1 VIAANV
7 FELVFRSVVVVVL
20 ATATTIVSL
29 RLLGVRR
36 GWPAAVTAGVLGW
49 ALAGVVALG
58 LADWDWGADG
68 LVVYTLALAVPATMA
83 SAVAVDLAAP
93 PGSLAIGERA
103 GLVVT
108 PRPMHAVRL
117 RLEIFRRYRELLG
130 LLRREGFRPSLTSGL
145 LEGAPEEV
153 GVRLRRVLEQAG
165 GAYIK
170 LGQIAAT
177 RIDLIPAPIADELA
191 KLQNRVPPEPTE
203 VVAEVLE
210 EELDGDVEK
219 IFAEFDWEPLA
230 AASIGQTH
238 RARLH
243 SGEAVVVKVQRRDIA
258 MVMARDLAALSLLA
272 DVAQRRTV
280 LGQGVRSGDLLGQF
294 AESLRAELDFR
305 READAMVEMA
315 AVLADTPVRVPK
327 VYPELTTRRVLVQ
340 ERFEGHTVSDL
351 AGDGTQADRRGL
363 ADQLLRAML
372 AQILQAGF
380 FHADPHPGNVFA
392 LPDGTLGLIDFGAVG
407 RLDSLEQAAVVD
419 MLAAVVRGDVSL
431 LRDAIERVADVADSG
446 PPEQLERALA
456 RLLADNVR
464 PGGAVD
470 PAILQ
475 DLVTMLARFDVRLP
489 GDLVIL
495 SRAVVTLDGTL
506 RVLDPDFHLVGAA
519 TAAVTSPTTPALDRD
534 ALIRAE
540 LEAALPHLR
549 RLPDRVDRILT
560 LTSRGDLRLRTVI
573 DEDGRRVLRTLVN
586 RALLALA
593 GAAFLAVSATLLVAS
608 DEGPAVAEGTGL
620 FEVLGFGG
628 LVIGT
633 VLLLRVVAA
642 VARDG
647 TT

>member
-1 VIAANV
+1 MIAANV
-7 FELVFRSVVVVVL
+7 FELAFRTVVVVAL
-20 ATATTIVSL
+20 ATVTTIVSL
-29 RLLGVRR
+29 RLLGARR
-36 GWPAAVTAGVLGW
+36 GWPAALTAGVVGW
-49 ALAGVVALG
+49 GVAGIVALG

-83 SAVAVDLAAP
+83 TAVAVDLAAP

-103 GLVVT
+103 GLVVA
-108 PRPMHAVRL
+108 PRPVHAIRRRV
-117 RLEIFRRYRELLG
+117 EIVRRYRELIG
-130 LLRREGFRPSLTSGL
+130 LLRQEGFRPSLSAGWL
-145 LEGAPEEV
+145 DGSADDVGA
-153 GVRLRRVLEQAG
+153 RLRRVLEQAG

-177 RIDLIPAPIADELA
+177 RVDLIPASVAHELA
-191 KLQNRVPPEPTE
+191 KLQNRVPPEPRE
-203 VVAEVLE
+203 AVAEVLQ
-210 EELDGDVEK
+210 EELGGDVEK
-219 IFAEFDWEPLA
+219 LFAEFDWEPLA

-238 RARLH
+238 VARLH
-243 SGEAVVVKVQRRDIA
+243 TGEPVVVKVQRRDIA
-258 MVMARDLAALSLLA
+258 AVMERDLAALSLLA

-294 AESLRAELDFR
+294 AHSLRAELDFR
-305 READAMVEMA
+305 READATEEMA
-315 AVLADTPVRVPK
+315 AVLAEAPARVPK
-327 VYPELTTRRVLVQ
+327 VYRELSSRRLLVL
-340 ERFEGHTVSDL
+340 ERFEGRTIADL
-351 AGDGTQADRRGL
+351 GFDGAAVDGRGL
-363 ADQLLRAML
+363 ADQLLRTML
-372 AQILQAGF
+372 AQILDAGF

-407 RLDSLEQAAVVD
+407 RLDAIEQAAVVD

-431 LRDAIERVADVADSG
+431 LRDAIERVADVTESG
-446 PPEQLERALA
+446 PSEQLERALA
-456 RLLADNVR
+456 RLLADHVR
-464 PGGAVD
+464 PTGAID
-470 PAILQ
+470 PSVLQ

-495 SRAVVTLDGTL
+495 SRALVTLEGTL
-506 RVLDPDFHLVGAA
+506 RVLEPDFHLVGEA
-519 TAAVTSPTTPALDRD
+519 TAVLTSTTSPVLDRD
-534 ALIRAE
+534 ELLRTE
-540 LEAALPHLR
+540 LEAALPRLR

-586 RALLALA
+586 RALLALT
-593 GAAFLAVSATLLVAS
+593 GAAFLVVSAALLVAA
-608 DEGPAVAEGTGL
+608 DPGPAVAEGAGL